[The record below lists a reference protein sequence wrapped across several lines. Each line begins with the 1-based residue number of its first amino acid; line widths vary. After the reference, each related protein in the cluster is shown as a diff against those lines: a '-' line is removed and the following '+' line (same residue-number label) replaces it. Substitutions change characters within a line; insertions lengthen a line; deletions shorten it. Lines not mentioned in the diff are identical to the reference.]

1 MPRPQ
6 HNTTHLPKKLREEL
20 GIRDTFNPDR
30 GSGRGRGGRRSGPPQ
45 SRKEQRRAE
54 RDEKRALRRPGTKP
68 DRVRGGRE
76 NGSEKAAKSARDGAQ
91 PKSIMK
97 KRKVES
103 EKDEDESG
111 LSDAGFDDEDD
122 VLDES
127 DDDINEDE
135 MDGLDE
141 AFEDDAPSQPTIS
154 RTVQSKLD
162 EDDAE
167 IARLEKA
174 LGIKN
179 KGKLPKS
186 FKDDGLEDLLGDL
199 AGESH
204 AEGKKRKREE
214 DDWLQSKRQK
224 ALAVQKGRAAD
235 IDLDESD
242 ATGSEDDMP
251 ASFDE
256 DGDSEDEGSFA
267 GFDDDE
273 DEDATSPPP
282 KKKPREN
289 PYVAPIAA
297 TSTATAGKYVP
308 PSLRAASPS
317 ESESFA
323 RLRRQTQ
330 GQLNKLSE
338 ANMISILSEIEK
350 IYQSYPRQNVTT
362 TLIDLLLALVY
373 DRSSLNDTFINL
385 HAGFIAA
392 VYKVMGMDFGAQLVQ
407 RVVEQFDAEYERKR
421 NSGEEESSKAN
432 KEMSNLVA
440 LLSHMYNL
448 HVIGCGL
455 VFDYIRLFLKEINEL
470 NTELLLKVIKSR
482 SIFHNTMAVYFDI

>member
-20 GIRDTFNPDR
+20 GIRDTYNGDR
-30 GSGRGRGGRRSGPPQ
+30 GSRRGRGGKRSGPAQ
-45 SRKEQRRAE
+45 LRKEQRRAE
-54 RDEKRALRRPGTKP
+54 REEKRALRRPGAKP
-68 DRVRGGRE
+68 ERAQRGGRQ
-76 NGSEKAAKSARDGAQ
+76 NGVGKATKSARDGAT
-91 PKSIMK
+91 PKSILK
-97 KRKVES
+97 KRKVEMD
-103 EKDEDESG
+103 KDEDDSG
-111 LSDAGFDDEDD
+111 FSDDGFNDDDI
-122 VLDES
+122 LNES
-127 DDDINEDE
+127 DDDLDMDE
-135 MDGLDE
+135 MDGTDE
-141 AFEDDAPSQPTIS
+141 GSEDDAPSRPKIS
-154 RTVQSKLD
+154 HTVQSKLD

-179 KGKLPKS
+179 KRKLPKS

-199 AGESH
+199 AGGSE

-214 DDWLQSKRQK
+214 DDWLQRKRQK
-224 ALAVQKGRAAD
+224 ALAAQKEQNAD
-235 IDLDESD
+235 LDQDESD
-242 ATGSEDDMP
+242 ATGSDAE
-251 ASFDE
+251 SE
-256 DGDSEDEGSFA
+256 DGGSFS

-273 DEDATSPPP
+273 EDEDTESPPP

-289 PYVAPIAA
+289 PYVAPVPA
-297 TSTATAGKYVP
+297 TSTGTTGKYVP
-308 PSLRAASPS
+308 PSLRGVPSS
-317 ESESFA
+317 ESESLS

-362 TLIDLLLALVY
+362 TLIDLLLALIY

-407 RVVEQFDAEYERKR
+407 RVVEQFDAEYEGMQ
-421 NSGEEESSKAN
+421 NSGEEGTSKAN

-455 VFDYIRLFLKEINEL
+455 VFDYIRLFLKEINEV
-470 NTELLLKVIKSR
+470 NTELLLKLIKSR
-482 SIFHNTMAVYFDI
+482 STIPHHYGCLFRRISG